1 MLLRW
6 IGALLVLI
14 GAGSIGGCRAAQYYR
29 RVRQLRELKSAV
41 EMLRC
46 EINYTLLPLPQL
58 YSGVADRLTGAMSQF
73 FRVLCSLLET
83 GLPRQRAAQKAMEG
97 VPALL
102 LPNDARMALLEL
114 CGTLGRYDLE
124 GENRMLSLSGQRI
137 TAALERCEA
146 EKKPM
151 ARSCAALAV
160 SAGIALV
167 ILMA

>member
-1 MLLRW
+1 MIRW

-14 GAGSIGGCRAAQYYR
+14 GAGSFGGSRAAQYYR
-29 RVRQLRELKSAV
+29 RARQLRELKSAV
-41 EMLRC
+41 EMIRC
-46 EINYTLLPLPQL
+46 EINYTLLPLAQL
-58 YSGVADRLTGAMSQF
+58 YCGVADRLTGPTAQF
-73 FRVLCSLLET
+73 FRKIGRLLEAGT
-83 GLPRQRAAQKAMEG
+83 PRQRAAQKAMEA

-102 LPNDARMALLEL
+102 LPNDARLALLEL

-137 TAALERCEA
+137 AAALERCEA

-151 ARSCAALAV
+151 ARSCAAVAA

-167 ILMA
+167 ILMV